1 MKITEFDEKH
11 NDLPVI
17 VLVSHGRFAEA
28 LLNTAR
34 LIAGENI
41 SNVIALCLEE
51 GDNPIDFR
59 QKLNSILNE
68 EVESSK
74 FVMVDLYGGTPCNSA
89 VLAIGEVNQNFEI
102 VSGLNLPMLLEVLSM
117 RDTSNINELVSI
129 AEAAGKDGICNAKER
144 FLQTVNKGV
153 K

>member
-1 MKITEFDEKH
+1 MKVTKFNEKQ
-11 NDLPVI
+11 NDLPII
-17 VLVSHGRFAEA
+17 VLVSHGLFAEV

-41 SNVIALCLEE
+41 SNMIALCLEE
-51 GDNPIDFR
+51 GDNPTDFC
-59 QKLNSILNE
+59 QKLNSILKE
-68 EVESSK
+68 EEESK

-117 RDTSNINELVSI
+117 RDTSNISELVSI
-129 AEAAGKDGICNAKER
+129 AEAAGKEGICNAKER
-144 FLQTVNKGV
+144 FLQTAKGG
-153 K
+153 